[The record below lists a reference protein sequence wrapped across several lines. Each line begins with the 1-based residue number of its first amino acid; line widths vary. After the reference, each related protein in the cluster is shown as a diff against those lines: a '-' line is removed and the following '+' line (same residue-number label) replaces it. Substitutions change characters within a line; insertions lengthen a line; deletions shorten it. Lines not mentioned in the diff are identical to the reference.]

1 MYLNN
6 RKLNYGVRFQ
16 VSLKQFGEHCREW
29 PLFEYRRLN
38 IATATIYQVYV
49 ATALPSC
56 KQHSHKITKVKQLG
70 SQLALGWVA
79 IEGFDVNAVAAKY
92 CKIQG

>member
-1 MYLNN
+1 MFYLNN

-38 IATATIYQVYV
+38 IATATIYQV
-49 ATALPSC
+49 
-56 KQHSHKITKVKQLG
+56 
-70 SQLALGWVA
+70 
-79 IEGFDVNAVAAKY
+79 
-92 CKIQG
+92 